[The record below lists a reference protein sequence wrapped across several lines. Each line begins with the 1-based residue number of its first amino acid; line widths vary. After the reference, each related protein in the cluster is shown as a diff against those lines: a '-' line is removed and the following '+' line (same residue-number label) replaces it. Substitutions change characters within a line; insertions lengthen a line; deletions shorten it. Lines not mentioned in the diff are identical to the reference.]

1 MDMRAPTRI
10 PKRERGTTLL
20 IALVFLVILTLF
32 AVSGMNTGI
41 VNLRSA
47 NNAQMMVEAE
57 YASQQLIEQTLS
69 SGANFHFIQANF
81 LAWAPATT
89 TTNVDV
95 NGDGIT
101 DFVVV
106 ANRPRCINVKRILAS
121 DSDEAGRGG
130 SVDKEYFWEV
140 TATVSDSVFGTSVT
154 MREGIRNRLSPEKL
168 CDPT

>member
-1 MDMRAPTRI
+1 MRAPVRI
-10 PKRERGTTLL
+10 RNRERGTTLL

-57 YASQQLIEQTLS
+57 YAAQQQIEQALS
-69 SGANFHFIQANF
+69 SAANFQYTLANF
-81 LAWAPATT
+81 LAWPPATT

-95 NGDGIT
+95 NGDGVT

-106 ANRPRCINVKRILAS
+106 ASRPRCINRKTIFAT
-121 DSDEAGRGG
+121 DSDEFTRLG
-130 SVDKEYFWEV
+130 SANMEYFWEV
-140 TATVSDSVFGTSVT
+140 TASVSDSVFGTRVT
-154 MREGIRNRLSPEKL
+154 MREGVRTRLDPSNL
-168 CDPT
+168 CVPN